1 MISKDNLCSIGEASN
16 LKYYSDLQG
25 RVFYYSIKDELYYKK
40 MDKDKYIVY
49 CPVCDEYETYSNRT
63 FKQIRGAR
71 MCPKCG
77 HIFRKLINYE
87 RCGLV
92 SHINYVR
99 FTKITPAS
107 SPITDNK
114 FEYQFLYEFRSKW
127 KFGQHLS
134 EKKNNPINGTIR
146 LVGVIYLDVYNGKF
160 KKAIV
165 RDIIVNGTSYFPY
178 IKPQWE
184 ASGIWRE
191 TKSVL
196 YYNYSI
202 DESDLSEVYLLREP
216 VSVRQHLE
224 KFAYFLT
231 KSNQIYIAKQ
241 NLLNE
246 EQLRCLYMFDC
257 KSADIL
263 YRYRGW
269 IRDNRFKILNQ
280 NINRCRMFNEASL
293 RYMVRNKI
301 DFGEYLD
308 YCDMCQRL
316 DIKPSH
322 PKDLQ
327 RQITV
332 LRNRINEIR
341 NKEAEEARKA
351 LDPFIREHSKELEK
365 YSLIKDSYDLHPLR
379 TIEECKESSKVL
391 VNCLYLNYTKSYA
404 KKRCELYVLNVND
417 VPKVNIEVTNGR
429 LVQAR
434 GKRNSDIHG
443 DLKKF
448 VTRWAKEIRR
458 IQV

>member
-1 MISKDNLCSIGEASN
+1 
-16 LKYYSDLQG
+16 
-25 RVFYYSIKDELYYKK
+25 

-107 SPITDNK
+107 SSITDNK

-191 TKSVL
+191 TKSAL

-216 VSVRQHLE
+216 VSV
-224 KFAYFLT
+224 
-231 KSNQIYIAKQ
+231 
-241 NLLNE
+241 
-246 EQLRCLYMFDC
+246 
-257 KSADIL
+257 
-263 YRYRGW
+263 
-269 IRDNRFKILNQ
+269 
-280 NINRCRMFNEASL
+280 
-293 RYMVRNKI
+293 
-301 DFGEYLD
+301 
-308 YCDMCQRL
+308 
-316 DIKPSH
+316 
-322 PKDLQ
+322 
-327 RQITV
+327 
-332 LRNRINEIR
+332 
-341 NKEAEEARKA
+341 
-351 LDPFIREHSKELEK
+351 
-365 YSLIKDSYDLHPLR
+365 
-379 TIEECKESSKVL
+379 
-391 VNCLYLNYTKSYA
+391 
-404 KKRCELYVLNVND
+404 
-417 VPKVNIEVTNGR
+417 
-429 LVQAR
+429 
-434 GKRNSDIHG
+434 
-443 DLKKF
+443 
-448 VTRWAKEIRR
+448 
-458 IQV
+458 

>member
-1 MISKDNLCSIGEASN
+1 MIDISNLHQIEDASN
-16 LKYYSDLQG
+16 LKYYSDLHG
-25 RVFYYSIKDELYYKK
+25 RVFYNSIKDELYYKNIS
-40 MDKDKYIVY
+40 KDKYTVY
-49 CPVCDEYETYSNRT
+49 CPVCDEYETYSHKT

-77 HIFRKLINYE
+77 RIFRKLINYDKS
-87 RCGLV
+87 GSV
-92 SHINYVR
+92 HQISYVR
-99 FTKITPAS
+99 FSRMFPGDTPIS
-107 SPITDNK
+107 DEK
-114 FEYQFLYEFRSKW
+114 YEYELLYEFRHKW
-127 KFGQHLS
+127 MFGQHLS
-134 EKKNNPINGTIR
+134 ECKANPIKGTIK
-146 LVGVIYLDVYNGKF
+146 LVGVIYLDLDNDRF

-165 RDIIVNGTSYFPY
+165 RDIVVNGLSYYPC

-184 ASGIWRE
+184 PNGIWRE
-191 TKSVL
+191 TRSSKYLSCSL
-196 YYNYSI
+196 
-202 DESDLSEVYLLREP
+202 DEIAISEDYLLRYP
-216 VSVRQHLE
+216 ISVKKHLE
-224 KFAYFLT
+224 TYAYFLT
-231 KSNQIYIAKQ
+231 KSNQIYIAKH

-246 EQLRCLYMFDC
+246 EQLRCLYIFDC

-280 NINRCRMFNEASL
+280 NMGRCRMFNEATL
-293 RYMVRNKI
+293 KYMVRNKI
-301 DFGEYLD
+301 DFGEYID
-308 YCDMCQRL
+308 YCDMCEQL

-327 RQITV
+327 RQINV
-332 LRNRINEIR
+332 MRNRINEIR
-341 NKEAEEARKA
+341 NKVAEEARKA
-351 LDPFIREHSKELEK
+351 LDPFIREQSKELEE
-365 YSLIKDSYDLHPLR
+365 YSLVKDGYDLHPLR
-379 TIEECKESSKVL
+379 TIEECKQSSKVL

-404 KKRCELYVLNVND
+404 KKRCELYVLNVNG

-434 GKRNSDIHG
+434 GKSNSDIHG